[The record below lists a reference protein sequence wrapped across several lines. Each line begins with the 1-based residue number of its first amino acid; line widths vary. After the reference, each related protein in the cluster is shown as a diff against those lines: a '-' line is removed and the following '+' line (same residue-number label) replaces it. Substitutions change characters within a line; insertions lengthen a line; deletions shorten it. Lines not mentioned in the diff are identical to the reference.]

1 MESFNLNRH
10 LKEQFVSNLTG
21 SSKLEIFFLIT
32 NLSIL
37 IIVRHGISWMNSAS
51 AKKDD
56 NAAGSGKSMKAYFGS
71 LLVDFLCLAV
81 PYILFVT
88 VLADWTYQNTF
99 VVLLQ
104 LIFLIT
110 FERNRSSFLQEDDL
124 QAVRANISSYR
135 VSMMLLTCFSIL
147 AVDFKIFPRRYAKT
161 EAYGTSLMDLGVGS
175 FVVANSLVSRQ
186 ARGISNMT
194 LKHALIS
201 TSPLIVLGFARLIS
215 TSSVNYQVH
224 VGEYGVHWNFF
235 FTLAAVAI
243 LTSIINVHPK
253 YCGILGSFILIGYQA
268 LLLSGLNKYLLSEER
283 GMGIFSQN
291 KEGIVSIFGY
301 WGMYLLGVRIGS
313 YLFFADKPGSIT
325 KTKKWTR
332 TRVWALCLLFWSI
345 TLLVDWQVEPISRR
359 MCNLGYVCFTL
370 ASNLQVLAILM
381 MSDYVS
387 GCKSSAL
394 EDALNQNL
402 LATFLL
408 ANILTGLV
416 NLSVDTLSV
425 SSTSALAI
433 LFTYAFVLSFA
444 VGLAGFLGIKFKFW

>member
-88 VLADWTYQNTF
+88 VLAEWTYQNTF

-124 QAVRANISSYR
+124 EAVRANISSYR

-161 EAYGTSLMDLGVGS
+161 EAYGTSLVRTNVLNFDGS
-175 FVVANSLVSRQ
+175 WGRFICS
-186 ARGISNMT
+186 G
-194 LKHALIS
+194 KF
-201 TSPLIVLGFARLIS
+201 LGFTAGAWHLE
-215 TSSVNYQVH
+215 YVH

-243 LTSIINVHPK
+243 LTSIINVRPK

-283 GMGIFSQN
+283 GTDIFSQN
-291 KEGIVSIFGY
+291 KEGISSIFGEDLSVRY

-313 YLFFADKPGSIT
+313 YLFSADKPGSIT

-332 TRVWALCLLFWSI
+332 IRVWALCLLFWSI

>member
-88 VLADWTYQNTF
+88 PMTGSSRMDLSEHIRGTFAADFPDN
-99 VVLLQ
+99 
-104 LIFLIT
+104 I
-110 FERNRSSFLQEDDL
+110 ERNRSSFLQEDDL
-124 QAVRANISSYR
+124 EAVRANISSYR

-161 EAYGTSLMDLGVGS
+161 EAYGTSLVRTNVLNFDGS
-175 FVVANSLVSRQ
+175 WGRFICSGQ
-186 ARGISNMT
+186 F
-194 LKHALIS
+194 
-201 TSPLIVLGFARLIS
+201 LGFTAGAWHLE
-215 TSSVNYQVH
+215 YVH

-243 LTSIINVHPK
+243 LTSIINVRPK
-253 YCGILGSFILIGYQA
+253 ILWNSWFLYPHWDELCVISGYQA

-283 GMGIFSQN
+283 GTDIFSQN
-291 KEGIVSIFGY
+291 KEGISSIFGEDLSIASQWELVLKVNAINSGLLFQSHIQLIQLLFVTFFLPSGY

-313 YLFFADKPGSIT
+313 YLFFADKPGSAQ
-325 KTKKWTR
+325 KPR
-332 TRVWALCLLFWSI
+332 NGQGLEWALCLLFWSI
-345 TLLVDWQVEPISRR
+345 TLLVDWQV
-359 MCNLGYVCFTL
+359 
-370 ASNLQVLAILM
+370 
-381 MSDYVS
+381 
-387 GCKSSAL
+387 
-394 EDALNQNL
+394 
-402 LATFLL
+402 
-408 ANILTGLV
+408 
-416 NLSVDTLSV
+416 
-425 SSTSALAI
+425 
-433 LFTYAFVLSFA
+433 
-444 VGLAGFLGIKFKFW
+444 